1 MNKKIK
7 QSLAIVTSAA
17 LAFSAVVASSANA
30 AGTYTIAYQ
39 GPLSGGE
46 ASTGTDELNAVK
58 YAAKIFMAKNKG
70 FKIKSK
76 TEMMV
81 IWRRNH
87 LMQTLLKL

>member
-58 YAAKIFMAKNKG
+58 YAAKVLWPRTKA
-70 FKIKSK
+70 SK
-76 TEMMV
+76 
-81 IWRRNH
+81 
-87 LMQTLLKL
+87 LML